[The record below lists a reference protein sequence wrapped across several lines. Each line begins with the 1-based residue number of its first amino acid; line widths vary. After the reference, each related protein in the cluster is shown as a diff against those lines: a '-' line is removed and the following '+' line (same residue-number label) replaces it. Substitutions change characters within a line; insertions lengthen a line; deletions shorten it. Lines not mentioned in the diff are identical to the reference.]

1 MVEAYDRM
9 GLTELRDDA
18 KKVIAK
24 NYPGDPFGEA
34 GKNRVRTWYKPWTY
48 W

>member
-9 GLTELRDDA
+9 GMVELRDDA
-18 KKVIAK
+18 KKVLAK
-24 NYPGDPFGEA
+24 NYPGDRMGEA
-34 GKNRVRTWYKPWTY
+34 GSNRAKSGFLGWPW